1 MYLCNVER
9 QMNFQGTNV
18 SHKTINKMNNYVDFQ
33 LACNKLASEITDISN
48 CNFTVV
54 FHLILT
60 AASCDFDFII
70 ESCCKNLDRITGCGY
85 DFIYNNVVSLYR
97 QFE

>member
-1 MYLCNVER
+1 
-9 QMNFQGTNV
+9 
-18 SHKTINKMNNYVDFQ
+18 MNNYVDFQ
-33 LACNKLASEITDISN
+33 LACNKLASEITD

-60 AASCDFDFII
+60 AASSDFDFVI
-70 ESCCKNLDRITGCGY
+70 ESCCKNLDKITGCGY
-85 DFIYNNVVSLYR
+85 DFIYDKVVSLYH